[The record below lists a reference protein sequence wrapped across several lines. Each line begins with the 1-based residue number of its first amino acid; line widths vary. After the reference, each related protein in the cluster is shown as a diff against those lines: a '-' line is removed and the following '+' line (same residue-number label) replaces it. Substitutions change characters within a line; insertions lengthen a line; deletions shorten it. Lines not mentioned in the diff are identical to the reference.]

1 MSGCSVLA
9 QGFLLDFETNSFF
22 LYFFSSDGSYH
33 KNIPQIFYSIVP
45 PRESVCDLKD
55 TDQTNMKVSFGSS
68 DSAFPKSGP
77 GCSKNG

>member
-1 MSGCSVLA
+1 MINVWALCLGA
-9 QGFLLDFETNSFF
+9 DFETNSFF
-22 LYFFSSDGSYH
+22 LYFDSSDG
-33 KNIPQIFYSIVP
+33 PQQKISTNLLFYRAST
-45 PRESVCDLKD
+45 RVCDLKD